1 MIQEKACSVKKK
13 EVSEM
18 LKRINDFLAGLP
30 MTIIG
35 GVLLVFSFA
44 LPRTGVNLP
53 VDPAWGTVVISGIPL
68 LYLAVWRI
76 IYNPGISH
84 CHVCCHCHWR
94 PVRRR

>member
-44 LPRTGVNLP
+44 LPRTGMGNGCNLRDSAF
-53 VDPAWGTVVISGIPL
+53 VSCGVADHL
-68 LYLAVWRI
+68 
-76 IYNPGISH
+76 
-84 CHVCCHCHWR
+84 
-94 PVRRR
+94 

>member
-44 LPRTGVNLP
+44 LPRWT
-53 VDPAWGTVVISGIPL
+53 
-68 LYLAVWRI
+68 AVSSFAATKSI
-76 IYNPGISH
+76 CTSAAFP
-84 CHVCCHCHWR
+84 
-94 PVRRR
+94 